1 MQSPLLNTFCKRF
14 MATVVDILAHS
25 GEEERISMNLRGV
38 SFRYRLMVTAV
49 VILTHFGEEERV
61 SMIPRRVLFMS
72 PRLDST
78 LYDRAWYPHDQ

>member
-1 MQSPLLNTFCKRF
+1 
-14 MATVVDILAHS
+14 MAAVVDILAQS
-25 GEEERISMNLRGV
+25 GEKERISMNLRGV

-49 VILTHFGEEERV
+49 VILTHIGEEERV

-72 PRLDST
+72 LRLDST